1 MQKDS
6 FINFHLDLLG
16 DISRSAMKIKEN
28 NGYLY
33 KKRKM
38 IYVVKCSQEDCIYL
52 KVNNGYGKKVQNQ
65 SKIEVFL
72 DAVTFLQILENFL
85 EIPKL
90 LKKLA

>member
-1 MQKDS
+1 
-6 FINFHLDLLG
+6 
-16 DISRSAMKIKEN
+16 MKIKEN

-38 IYVVKCSQEDCIYL
+38 IYVVKCFQEDCIYL
-52 KVNNGYGKKVQNQ
+52 KINNGYRNKVQNQ
-65 SKIEVFL
+65 SKIEIFL
-72 DAVTFLQILENFL
+72 AAVTLLQISQNFL

>member
-1 MQKDS
+1 
-6 FINFHLDLLG
+6 
-16 DISRSAMKIKEN
+16 MKIKEN

-38 IYVVKCSQEDCIYL
+38 IYVVKWSQEDCTYL

-65 SKIEVFL
+65 SKIEIFL
-72 DAVTFLQILENFL
+72 DAVTLLQILENFL